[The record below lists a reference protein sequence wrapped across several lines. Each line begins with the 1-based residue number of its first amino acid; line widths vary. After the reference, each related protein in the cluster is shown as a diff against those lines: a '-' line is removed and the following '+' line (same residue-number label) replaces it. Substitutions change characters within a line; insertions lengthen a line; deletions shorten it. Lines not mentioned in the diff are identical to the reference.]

1 MSAAANVVS
10 SGSLG
15 GWGVFA
21 GASGGGSRGHVRA
34 VKTLN
39 VNEERG
45 WRQEL
50 SLRLRSLLVLFDKSV
65 VVACANFLLSR

>member
-1 MSAAANVVS
+1 M
-10 SGSLG
+10 
-15 GWGVFA
+15 FA
-21 GASGGGSRGHVRA
+21 GGARGGSRGHVRA

-45 WRQEL
+45 WRQGL

-65 VVACANFLLSR
+65 VVAFANF